1 VRPVEM
7 KGYLRISIGTSNE
20 NNHLLSALKKVL

>member
-1 VRPVEM
+1 M

-20 NNHLLSALKKVL
+20 NDHLLSALKKVL